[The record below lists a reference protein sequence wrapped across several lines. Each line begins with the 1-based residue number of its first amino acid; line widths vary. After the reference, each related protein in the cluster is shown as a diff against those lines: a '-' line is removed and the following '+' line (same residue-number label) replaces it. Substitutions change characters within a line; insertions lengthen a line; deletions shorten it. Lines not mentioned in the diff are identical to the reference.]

1 MKKIIALFLSAVLL
15 LSVAAMSAAAEDGI
29 ADQIEDKLHASIQRE
44 ENSPEWITALPYAQ
58 DESIRAGREHH
69 PALCRGGLWDG

>member
-15 LSVAAMSAAAEDGI
+15 LGVGAVSAAAEDGL

-44 ENSPEWITALPYAQ
+44 ENSP
-58 DESIRAGREHH
+58 
-69 PALCRGGLWDG
+69 